1 MDHILHPHTYDI
13 KDSHLQDTCPL
24 LKRLV
29 APLKIT
35 YELENFFSICKM
47 ERFIS
52 ILFLLSYHK
61 ISFSWLRRLAFSTL
75 IYTIDVRNST
85 TDTFQSN
92 WRILKINKSANLMI
106 LVHCYGTHLPIL
118 YVKKPINEVVSSSLS
133 RKLWFWEY
141 TMERFISMLSCHV
154 QNNKDSTAL
163 WDTSRIGHQAKL
175 IGLIADVQKIMLE
188 WKTL

>member
-1 MDHILHPHTYDI
+1 MLKKRGRCRNIIYALISGPYPSP
-13 KDSHLQDTCPL
+13 SHKRHQGFTFARHMSLTQ
-24 LKRLV
+24 RLV
-29 APLKIT
+29 APLKFT

-133 RKLWFWEY
+133 RKL
-141 TMERFISMLSCHV
+141 
-154 QNNKDSTAL
+154 
-163 WDTSRIGHQAKL
+163 
-175 IGLIADVQKIMLE
+175 
-188 WKTL
+188 